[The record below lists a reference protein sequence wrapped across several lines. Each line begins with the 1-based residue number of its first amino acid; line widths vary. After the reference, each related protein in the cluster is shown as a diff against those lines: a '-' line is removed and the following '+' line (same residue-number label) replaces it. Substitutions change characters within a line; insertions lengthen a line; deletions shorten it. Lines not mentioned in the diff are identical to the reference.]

1 MGGMRSPAL
10 LTLLVSAL
18 GSPAWAGNEL
28 TLGRAVGLAV
38 RNNLEMAAERQDL
51 GLAEMDREQAASS
64 YGLALGVDAGMDQ
77 TMRPAT
83 SQFLTGQTR
92 LTEARQHVDLSLKQ
106 RLPTGGSV
114 KLGFNNGVFDTNS
127 SRVDINPAVTPKI
140 TVDLSQPL
148 MREAW
153 SGWLQMDVAGLR
165 AEQAR
170 LQVRERLMG
179 LLADTES
186 AYWDLLAERHGLDV
200 LVRSRDGGAALVE
213 ATKAREIAG
222 AVARLEVIQSEANLA
237 LKEAAVVDAERRVH
251 AAEDRIRQLV
261 DPAGLELAGTIVPSD
276 KPKYDPR
283 PLDLEVAQEQAL
295 KASPQHLRAVT
306 EVRVREI
313 EAQIAGRDRLP
324 GVELTA
330 QVGAESLDRQYGTAI
345 SSLSGLQNTSLLVG
359 VGMDLPL
366 TSSTREIAF
375 RKARLKEQQ
384 AHIRAAAARTRLSY
398 EVRQAVRNVESG
410 VKRLKAAQM
419 AGDLAARQLE
429 AEVEKLNLGF
439 SSNFSVITAQN
450 SRDQAS
456 LEAIQALVTLLKA
469 DIDLRKLEGTL
480 EKDIPLDMEVK
491 R

>member
-10 LTLLVSAL
+10 LTLLVSAM

-114 KLGFNNGVFDTNS
+114 KLGFNNGVF
-127 SRVDINPAVTPKI
+127 DINPAVTPKI